1 MRRSWALNV
10 ILCGVVAWTIVGG
23 ATAEAQVGSFSKE
36 DLIAL
41 TAPWKGER
49 FPDGRPKV
57 SDEILERMK
66 EVTLNEAVS
75 VLLEKGYQYQF
86 EGNWIRIN
94 EDKVLVGRATTV
106 QFMPQRPDILE
117 GNRALAKNNGD
128 KIGVVKT
135 NLFNVLTKYDVP
147 VVDVFGKGEKGTY
160 VGDNLATQI
169 YARTGTGFVVDG
181 NIIDIEGYRQI
192 PYFPVFARQW
202 HPTHSQNIM
211 VVSTNAPI
219 MIGGAVVLP
228 GDVVLGREQGV
239 VFIPAHLA
247 QDVVEDSELTRVRD
261 EFTKE
266 NLLKGKNYY
275 TSKWDEPTRQ
285 EYLKWLKAREHQLTP
300 FQRRKLLEEQDFR

>member
-1 MRRSWALNV
+1 MNHIHLLRLV
-10 ILCGVVAWTIVGG
+10 LCGIVLSSGVWG
-23 ATAEAQVGSFSKE
+23 PVAEAQVGSFSKE
-36 DLIAL
+36 DLITL
-41 TAPWKGER
+41 TAAWKGER
-49 FPDGRPKV
+49 LPDGRPMV
-57 SDEILERMK
+57 PEDILERMK
-66 EVTLNEAVS
+66 QVTLNEAVS
-75 VLLEKGYQYQF
+75 VLLEKGYNYQF
-86 EGNWIRIN
+86 DGNWIRIN

-106 QFMPQRPDILE
+106 QFMPLRPDINE
-117 GNRALAKNNGD
+117 GNRALAKKNGD
-128 KIGVVKT
+128 KIGTVKT
-135 NLFNVLTKYDVP
+135 NLFDVLTKHDVP

-192 PYFPVFARQW
+192 PYFPVFARNW

-219 MIGGAVVLP
+219 MIGGAVVMP

-247 QDVVEDSELTRVRD
+247 QEVVEDSEVTRVRD

-275 TSKWDEPTRQ
+275 TVKWDQATRQ
-285 EYLKWLKAREHQLTP
+285 EYLKWLKAREKELTP
-300 FQRRKLLEEQDFR
+300 FQRRKLLEEQDF

>member
-1 MRRSWALNV
+1 MKRNCIVLT
-10 ILCGVVAWTIVGG
+10 LCGMVVSSMVSVAI
-23 ATAEAQVGSFSKE
+23 AEAQVGSFSKE

-49 FPDGRPKV
+49 LPDGRPKV
-57 SDEILERMK
+57 PDDLLERMK
-66 EVTLNEAVS
+66 AVTLNEAVS
-75 VLLEKGYQYQF
+75 VLLEKGYNYQY

-94 EDKVLVGRATTV
+94 GDKVLVGRATTV
-106 QFMPQRPDILE
+106 QFMPLRPDMNE
-117 GNRALAKNNGD
+117 GNRALAKSNGD
-128 KIGVVKT
+128 KIGTSKT
-135 NLFNVLTKYDVP
+135 NLFNVLLKHDVP

-192 PYFPVFARQW
+192 PYFPVFARNW

-219 MIGGAVVLP
+219 MIGGAVVMP

-247 QDVVEDSELTRVRD
+247 QEVVEDSEVTRVRD

-275 TSKWDEPTRQ
+275 TAKWNEATRQ
-285 EYLKWLKAREHQLTP
+285 EYLKWLKAHESELTP
-300 FQRRKLLEEQDFR
+300 FQRKKLLEEQDF

>member
-1 MRRSWALNV
+1 MKQKCQSLIVLTAMV
-10 ILCGVVAWTIVGG
+10 FAILAFGGIV
-23 ATAEAQVGSFSKE
+23 EAQVGSFSKE

-49 FPDGRPKV
+49 FPDGRPMV
-57 SDEILERMK
+57 PDDVLERMK
-66 EVTLNEAVS
+66 AVTLNEAVS
-75 VLLEKGYQYQF
+75 VLLEKGYNYQF
-86 EGNWIRIN
+86 DGNWIRIN

-106 QFMPQRPDILE
+106 QFMPLRPDVND
-117 GNRALAKNNGD
+117 GNKALAKTNGD
-128 KIGVVKT
+128 KIGTTKT
-135 NLFNVLTKYDVP
+135 NLFNFLTKYDVP

-192 PYFPVFARQW
+192 PYFPVFARNW
-202 HPTHSQNIM
+202 HPTHSQDIM

-219 MIGGAVVLP
+219 MIGGAVVMP

-247 QDVVEDSELTRVRD
+247 QDVVEDSEVTRVRD

-275 TSKWDEPTRQ
+275 TAKWDEATRQ
-285 EYLKWLKAREHQLTP
+285 EYLKWLKAREKELTP
-300 FQRRKLLEEQDFR
+300 FQRRKLLEEQAF

>member
-1 MRRSWALNV
+1 MKRDCIVRL
-10 ILCGVVAWTIVGG
+10 ITCGMVVVSLTPG
-23 ATAEAQVGSFSKE
+23 AVAEAQVGSFSKD

-49 FPDGRPKV
+49 LPDGRPMV
-57 SDEILERMK
+57 PDDILERMK
-66 EVTLNEAVS
+66 AVTLNEAVS
-75 VLLEKGYQYQF
+75 VLLEKGYKYQF
-86 EGNWIRIN
+86 DGNWIRIN
-94 EDKVLVGRATTV
+94 DDKVLVGRATTV
-106 QFMPQRPDILE
+106 QFMPLRPDMNE
-117 GNRALAKNNGD
+117 GNRALAKTNGD
-128 KIGVVKT
+128 KIGTTKT
-135 NLFNVLTKYDVP
+135 NLFNFLTKHDVP

-169 YARTGTGFVVDG
+169 YVRTGTGFVVDG

-192 PYFPVFARQW
+192 PYFPVFARNW
-202 HPTHSQNIM
+202 HPTHSQDIM

-219 MIGGAVVLP
+219 MIGGAVVMP

-247 QDVVEDSELTRVRD
+247 QEVVEDSEVTRVRD

-275 TSKWDEPTRQ
+275 TAKWDEATRQ
-285 EYLKWLKAREHQLTP
+285 EYLQWLKAHEKELTP
-300 FQRRKLLEEQDFR
+300 FQRRKLLEEQDF

>member
-1 MRRSWALNV
+1 MSHIYLLRLV
-10 ILCGVVAWTIVGG
+10 LCGIVLSSGVWG
-23 ATAEAQVGSFSKE
+23 AVAEAQVGSFSKE
-36 DLIAL
+36 DLITL
-41 TAPWKGER
+41 TAAWKGER
-49 FPDGRPKV
+49 LPDGRPMV
-57 SDEILERMK
+57 PEDILERMK
-66 EVTLNEAVS
+66 AVTLNEAVS
-75 VLLEKGYQYQF
+75 VLLEKGYNYQYD
-86 EGNWIRIN
+86 GNWIRIN

-106 QFMPQRPDILE
+106 QFMPLRPDMNE
-117 GNRALAKNNGD
+117 GNRALAKKNGD
-128 KIGVVKT
+128 KIGTVKT
-135 NLFNVLTKYDVP
+135 NLFEFLTKHDVP

-160 VGDNLATQI
+160 VGDNLGTQI

-192 PYFPVFARQW
+192 PYFPVFARNW

-219 MIGGAVVLP
+219 MIGGAVVMP

-247 QDVVEDSELTRVRD
+247 QEVVEDSEVTRVRD

-275 TSKWDEPTRQ
+275 SVKWDQAIRQ
-285 EYLKWLKAREHQLTP
+285 EYLKWLKAREKELTP
-300 FQRRKLLEEQDFR
+300 FQRRKLLEEQDF

>member
-1 MRRSWALNV
+1 MKQKCPSL
-10 ILCGVVAWTIVGG
+10 IVLAAIVL
-23 ATAEAQVGSFSKE
+23 ATLVSAGIVEAQVGSFSKE

-49 FPDGRPKV
+49 FPDGRPMV
-57 SDEILERMK
+57 PDDLLERMK
-66 EVTLNEAVS
+66 AVTLNEAVS
-75 VLLEKGYQYQF
+75 VLLEKGYNYQYD
-86 EGNWIRIN
+86 GNWIRIN
-94 EDKVLVGRATTV
+94 GEKVLVGRATTV
-106 QFMPQRPDILE
+106 QFMPLRPDMND
-117 GNRALAKNNGD
+117 GNIALAKKNGD
-128 KIGVVKT
+128 KIGTTKT
-135 NLFNVLTKYDVP
+135 NLFHFLTKHDVP

-192 PYFPVFARQW
+192 PYFPVFARNW

-219 MIGGAVVLP
+219 MIGGAVVMP

-247 QDVVEDSELTRVRD
+247 QEVVEDSEVTRVRD

-275 TSKWDEPTRQ
+275 TAKWDEATRQ
-285 EYLKWLKAREHQLTP
+285 EYLKWLKAHEKELTP
-300 FQRRKLLEEQDFR
+300 FQRRKLLEQQDF

>member
-1 MRRSWALNV
+1 M
-10 ILCGVVAWTIVGG
+10 
-23 ATAEAQVGSFSKE
+23 AEAQVGSFSKE
-36 DLIAL
+36 DLIEL

-57 SDEILERMK
+57 PDDILERMK
-66 EVTLNEAVS
+66 QVTLNEAVS
-75 VLLEKGYQYQF
+75 VLLEKGYNYQYD
-86 EGNWIRIN
+86 GNWIRIN

-106 QFMPQRPDILE
+106 QFMPLRPDMNE
-117 GNRALAKNNGD
+117 GNRALAKKNGD
-128 KIGVVKT
+128 KIGTVKT
-135 NLFNVLTKYDVP
+135 NLFEVLTKYDVP

-181 NIIDIEGYRQI
+181 NIIDIEGYREI
-192 PYFPVFARQW
+192 PYFPVYARNW

-219 MIGGAVVLP
+219 MIGGAVVMP
-228 GDVVLGREQGV
+228 GDVVLGRDQGV

-247 QDVVEDSELTRVRD
+247 QEVVEDSELTRVRD

-275 TSKWDEPTRQ
+275 TAKWDEATRQ
-285 EYLKWLKAREHQLTP
+285 EYLKWLKTRENELTP
-300 FQRRKLLEEQDFR
+300 FQRRRLLEEQKF

>member
-1 MRRSWALNV
+1 VCARLV
-10 ILCGVVAWTIVGG
+10 LCGLVSVLSAGTVD
-23 ATAEAQVGSFSKE
+23 AQVGAFSKE
-36 DLIAL
+36 DLIEL
-41 TAPWKGER
+41 TASWKGER

-57 SDEILERMK
+57 SDEILERIK
-66 EVTLNEAVS
+66 LVNLNEAVS
-75 VLLEKGYQYQF
+75 VLLEKGYRYQF

-106 QFMPQRPDILE
+106 QFMPLRPDIE
-117 GNRALAKNNGD
+117 AGNRALAKKNGD
-128 KIGVVKT
+128 KVGTNKT
-135 NLFNVLTKYDVP
+135 NLFPLLNKYDVP

-160 VGDNLATQI
+160 VGDNLGTQI
-169 YARTGTGFVVDG
+169 FAKTGTGFVVDG

-192 PYFPVFARQW
+192 PYFPVFARNW
-202 HPTHSQNIM
+202 HPTHSADIM

-228 GDVVLGREQGV
+228 GDVVLGRDQGV

-247 QDVVEDSELTRVRD
+247 QEVVEDSELTRVRD

-275 TSKWDEPTRQ
+275 SVKWDEATRQ
-285 EYLKWLKAREHQLTP
+285 EYLKWLKAHEKELTP
-300 FQRRKLLEEQDFR
+300 FQRQKLLLEQAF